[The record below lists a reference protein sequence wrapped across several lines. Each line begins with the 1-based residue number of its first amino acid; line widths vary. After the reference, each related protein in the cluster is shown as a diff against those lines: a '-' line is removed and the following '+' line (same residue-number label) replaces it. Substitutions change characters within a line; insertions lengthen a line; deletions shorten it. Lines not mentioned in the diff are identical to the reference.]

1 LSRFFIFWKIISA
14 WYYRLGH
21 LGSRLCVYCST
32 NQVPGLFDG
41 RRVCGLLP
49 PAF

>member
-14 WYYRLGH
+14 WYYTALAISRLG
-21 LGSRLCVYCST
+21 CVYCST